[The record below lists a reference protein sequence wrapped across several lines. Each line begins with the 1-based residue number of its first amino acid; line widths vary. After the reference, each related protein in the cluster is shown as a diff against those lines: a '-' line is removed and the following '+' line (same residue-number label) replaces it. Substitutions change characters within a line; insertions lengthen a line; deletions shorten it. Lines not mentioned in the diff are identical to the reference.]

1 MTDRET
7 ALAVNQDAARFFR
20 ACLAGPEGEKA
31 VAFLKDRG
39 ISDETIEQ
47 FGIGYAPDSKRALCE
62 ALTKKYRY
70 EDLFWAGL
78 LNRRSMVNPF
88 LDAFQNRIM
97 FPIKDENGTV
107 TGFAG
112 RRLDDEDPVWI
123 IRSDGRNG
131 IGLLACSVAGGG
143 ACGEPGS
150 VKMLMK
156 NGALYQFDYIE
167 CGILPGKLRSYI
179 EGAGLDGFAC
189 LGLGNGLFFHAED
202 SDWLMQKRVEYM
214 QYSNESFAVFPTATL
229 NRKWVDFF
237 QERIEENAK

>member
-7 ALAVNQDAARFFR
+7 VLAVNRDAAGFFR

-31 VAFLKDRG
+31 IAFLKDRG
-39 ISDETIEQ
+39 ISSDTIER
-47 FGIGYAPDSKRALCE
+47 FGIGYAPDSKRALRDS
-62 ALTKKYRY
+62 LTKKYRY
-70 EDLFWAGL
+70 EDLFRAGL

-112 RRLDDEDPVWI
+112 RRLDEKDPVWI

-131 IGLLACSVAGGG
+131 IGLLACSVARGG

-150 VKMLMK
+150 VKMLME
-156 NGALYQFDYIE
+156 NGALYHFSFIE
-167 CGILPGKLRSYI
+167 SGILPGKLRACI
-179 EGAGLDGFAC
+179 EGAGLDGFAY
-189 LGLGNGLFFHAED
+189 LGLENSLFFRAAD
-202 SDWLMQKRVEYM
+202 SDWLMRKRDEYM
-214 QYSNESFAVFPTATL
+214 QFSGESFAAFPNATL
-229 NRKWVDFF
+229 YKKWADFF
-237 QERIEENAK
+237 RERIEENV